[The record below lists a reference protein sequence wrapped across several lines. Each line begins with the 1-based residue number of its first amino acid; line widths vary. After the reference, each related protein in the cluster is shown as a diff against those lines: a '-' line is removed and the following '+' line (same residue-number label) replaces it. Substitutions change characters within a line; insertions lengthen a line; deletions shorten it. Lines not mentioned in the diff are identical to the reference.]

1 MKNQPEIYRPK
12 QLSNVILFLCCST
25 FVVLGVFAIEDV
37 PLLGWLVVS
46 FFGLGILVSLIQFYP
61 NASYIKL
68 NEEGFEVKSLFRAH
82 FTKWSEVKDFR
93 QGYISGN
100 KMIFYNYTDKH
111 KKWKSGKKISK
122 FLSNGSEGAFQS
134 AYNIS
139 TDKLMALMKDY
150 KKRSNS

>member
-1 MKNQPEIYRPK
+1 MKNQHKVFRPK
-12 QLSNVILFLCCST
+12 QWSNLILLLVCSA
-25 FVVLGVFAIEDV
+25 FVALGIMALKDKPF
-37 PLLGWLVVS
+37 LGWLVIT
-46 FFGLGILVSLIQFYP
+46 FFGLGVIVSLIQFYP

-100 KMIFYNYTDKH
+100 KMIFYNYTDEH
-111 KKWKSGKKISK
+111 KKWNSGKKVSK
-122 FLSNGSEGAFQS
+122 FLSGNEGAFQS
-134 AYNIS
+134 TYNIS
-139 TDKLMALMKDY
+139 TDKLMALMVDY